1 MELRFSRRT
10 DVGST
15 ENALTAALARARA
28 RGPVLDLTESNPTRA
43 GIAYDEARITAA
55 LASPRSLVYDPCTFG
70 LPIARE
76 AVSAHYAAQRLDVPA
91 ARVALT
97 ASTSEA
103 YAVLFKVLCDPGDR
117 VLVPAP
123 SYPLL
128 EHLAAFEAVTLVP
141 YPLVYDGRWHVDLP
155 ALRARAE
162 GARAIVVV
170 SPNNPTGSYLA
181 KDELDAML
189 DLGLPILADEV
200 FALYPFR
207 DDSRRAGSVLGAERG
222 LVFALSGLSKACG
235 LPQLKLGWAAA
246 GGDPGAV
253 ERALARMEVVCDAML
268 SVGAPVQNA
277 APELFAAGAI
287 TRASIAARTRDN
299 RDRLARALGGT
310 AATLLDAEGGWYGV
324 VRLPAVKSEEAWVAE
339 LLDAHAVYTHPGH
352 FFDFADEPYVVVS
365 LLTEPTVFA
374 EGVAA
379 LARAAAL

>member
-76 AVSAHYAAQRLDVPA
+76 AVSAHYAAQGLDVPA
-91 ARVALT
+91 GRIALT

-155 ALRARAE
+155 ALRARAA
-162 GARAIVVV
+162 GARAIAVV
-170 SPNNPTGSYLA
+170 SPNNPTGSYLSR
-181 KDELDAML
+181 DELEAML
-189 DLGLPILADEV
+189 DLGLPILSDEV

-207 DDSRRAGSVLGAERG
+207 DDSRRAPSVLAADRG

-235 LPQLKLGWAAA
+235 LPQLKLGWAAV
-246 GGDPGAV
+246 GGDPAAA
-253 ERALARMEVVCDAML
+253 ERALARMELVCDAML

-277 APELFAAGAI
+277 APELFAAGAA

-299 RDRLARALGGT
+299 ADRLARALADT
-310 AATLLDAEGGWYGV
+310 AATVLDAEGGWYAV
-324 VRLPAVKSEEAWVAE
+324 VRLPAVKTEEAWVAE
-339 LLDAHAVYTHPGH
+339 LLDVHAVYTHPGH
-352 FFDFADEPYVVVS
+352 FFDFAEEPYVVLS
-365 LLTEPTVFA
+365 LLTDPAVFA
-374 EGVAA
+374 EGVGAI
-379 LARAAAL
+379 ARAATL